1 MKKKEN
7 DRAQFATRLGVI
19 ATTVGS
25 AVGLGNIWRFPYEAG
40 NNGGGAF
47 LLFYILF
54 ILILGIP
61 VVCAEFSIG
70 RAGRSNIFGSLS
82 KLGGS
87 GAWRFVG
94 YIGIIASLMILSFYS
109 VVAGWTL
116 EYFFQSVR
124 GALADAQDYHVRFES
139 FSSGWRCVFWTV
151 AFLLINFLIVKRGVQ
166 RGVERMS
173 NIMMPALFLILI
185 IFCINSLL
193 MPGAGEGLRFLF
205 NPDFSKITWEVIG
218 NALGQAF
225 FSLSLGLGCMLTYA
239 SYFSSETRI
248 IRSATTT
255 AALDTLVAIMSGV
268 MIFPAIYTFGMSTD
282 QSGPALVFEVLP
294 NIFQQMAGGPIWS
307 ALFFFMLFLA
317 SVTSTISMSEISI
330 SFFAEQWKMSRGK
343 ACGINFLI
351 ALTFGV
357 LCALSFG
364 PLSGFDLF
372 SFFNNATS
380 NVLLPL
386 GGMLLSVF
394 AGWFLDRKVM
404 RQQLTN
410 GSGKHPVVYRLILF
424 CIKYVAPAG
433 LAVILVMSL
442 T

>member
-1 MKKKEN
+1 MNKKET

-61 VVCAEFSIG
+61 VVCAEFAIG
-70 RAGRSNIFGSLS
+70 RAGRSNIFGSLK

-94 YIGIIASLMILSFYS
+94 YIGIVASLMILSFYS

-116 EYFFQSVR
+116 EYFVQSVR
-124 GALADAQDYHVRFES
+124 GALAEAQDYHVRFES
-139 FSSGWRCVFWTV
+139 FASGWRCVFWTV
-151 AFLLINFLIVKRGVQ
+151 AFLLVNFLIVKRGVQ

-185 IFCINSLL
+185 VFCINSLL
-193 MPGAGEGLRFLF
+193 MPGAGEGVRFLF
-205 NPDFSKITWEVIG
+205 SPDFSKITWEVVG

-239 SYFSSETRI
+239 SYFSQKTRI

-294 NIFQQMAGGPIWS
+294 NIFQQMTAGPVWS

-330 SFFAEQWKMSRGK
+330 SFFAEQWKLSRGK
-343 ACGINFLI
+343 ACWINLLI

-364 PLSGFDLF
+364 PLSSLDMF
-372 SFFNNATS
+372 SIFNNATS

-386 GGMLLSVF
+386 GGMLLSIF
-394 AGWFLDRKVM
+394 AGWVLDRKVL
-404 RQQLTN
+404 RAQLTN
-410 GSGKHPVVYRLILF
+410 GGPHRKMAWHLVVF